1 MYMRVLVTGAKGFVG
16 KKLCARLMSIR
27 SDQAKRYGDVNIY
40 EVYEY
45 DRDSAPEDLI
55 RYCGDCDFVF
65 NLSRAEKA
73 EQQAECAKDNYS
85 FLSELLD
92 TLEISGN
99 NCPVLI
105 SGSMQA
111 AFAGKFGLNSY
122 AVSKHTAEGRLLD
135 HRRRTGAEVLVF
147 PVRTDDPDAEIEML
161 HIDELVDAMI
171 AVLIRSCAGVVD
183 NMVWRK

>member
-16 KKLCARLMSIR
+16 KKLCARLMSIKAG
-27 SDQAKRYGDVNIY
+27 QARWYGDVNIY

-45 DRDSAPEDLI
+45 DRESAPEDLV
-55 RYCGDCDFVF
+55 RYCSDCDFVF
-65 NLSRAEKA
+65 NLSRTDNA
-73 EQQAECAKDNYS
+73 EQREESMRENFS

-92 TLEISGN
+92 TLEMSGN
-99 NCPVLI
+99 SCPVMT
-105 SGSMQA
+105 SSSMQA
-111 AFAGKFGLNSY
+111 AFGGKSGLNSY